1 VKFLFDFFPV
11 ILFFVAY
18 KFADIF
24 VATGAAIASSVLI
37 MGWTL
42 ARRHKVATMQWV
54 SFAII
59 LVFGGATLI
68 LRDETFIKWKPS
80 VLYWAMSAAF
90 LSGLVMRANLA
101 RAMLGEE
108 ISLPDPVWKQLS
120 AVWGVFFFALG
131 ALNLW
136 VAFSFPTETW
146 VNFKTFGAM
155 GLIVVFVIAQGFWL
169 ARHIPDDPPGTGTPD
184 P

>member
-24 VATGAAIASSVLI
+24 VATGAAIAASVAL

-42 ARRHKVATMQWV
+42 ARRHKVASMQWV
-54 SFAII
+54 SFVII
-59 LVFGGATLI
+59 VVFGGATLI

-90 LSGLVMRANLA
+90 LSGLVTRANLA

-108 ISLPDPVWKQLS
+108 ITLPEAVWRQVA
-120 AVWGVFFFALG
+120 AVWGVFFLVLG
-131 ALNLW
+131 GLNLW

-146 VNFKTFGAM
+146 VNFKTFGAF
-155 GLIVVFVIAQGFWL
+155 GLIVVFVVAQAFWL
-169 ARHIPDDPPGTGTPD
+169 SRHVPDDPPSAETPE